1 MTTPPPSDDAPG
13 WAPPDAPQADV
24 PPPGAA
30 DPAAPAPPPYSGP
43 PAPPPFTAGAPYGPV
58 RRPTNQFAV
67 FAVVTGLVGLIPL
80 AIGFAVTALVQAG
93 RRGEKGRG
101 LAVGGLAA
109 SVVWVL
115 AGVVALAVTSALP
128 PDEDRAGAH
137 RGGVAPITGLDVGD
151 CFTGFTD
158 DGSGGYQA
166 KELPCTQP
174 HKGEVVARA
183 EAPASVQLSRD
194 SMTRWA
200 ENLCQ
205 DKTEYLMRSRYRN
218 ELEPYY
224 DWSGDEPFDD
234 DGLTLTCVVRYSGS
248 APLTTPLVATVDTKL
263 KTYNQLTTGECI
275 DEWEETDPFTATV
288 SCTKPHRYQVYATFT
303 LETSDGSMDFGGY
316 PGEEALDEKAARGC
330 DKRADKVFRN
340 ASIERDLE
348 ILYVMPSEA
357 DWMLSIHDIVCM
369 VQAANGKLKKSV
381 LP

>member
-1 MTTPPPSDDAPG
+1 MTTPPPSDDVPG
-13 WAPPDAPQADV
+13 WAPPDA
-24 PPPGAA
+24 A
-30 DPAAPAPPPYSGP
+30 DPAVPAPPPYAGP
-43 PAPPPFTAGAPYGPV
+43 PAPPPFAAGAPYEPL

-101 LAVGGLAA
+101 LAIGGLAA

-115 AGVVALAVTSALP
+115 AGVVALAVASALP
-128 PDEDRAGAH
+128 PDEDRAGAR
-137 RGGVAPITGLDVGD
+137 RGSVTSITSLDVGD
-151 CFTGFTD
+151 CFDAFAD

-166 KELPCTQP
+166 KELPCTRP

-205 DKTEYLMRSRYRN
+205 NKTEYLMRSRYRD

-316 PGEEALDEKAARGC
+316 PGQEALDEKAARGC

-340 ASIERDLE
+340 ASIERDLG

-357 DWMLSIHDIVCM
+357 DWMLSIHDVVCM

>member
-1 MTTPPPSDDAPG
+1 PYPG
-13 WAPPDAPQADV
+13 L
-24 PPPGAA
+24 
-30 DPAAPAPPPYSGP
+30 PAPTPLM
-43 PAPPPFTAGAPYGPV
+43 GAPYEPA

-101 LAVGGLAA
+101 LAIGGLAA

-115 AGVVALAVTSALP
+115 AGAVALAVTSALP
-128 PDEDRAGAH
+128 PDQDRAGER
-137 RGGVAPITGLDVGD
+137 RGGARPITGLDVGD
-151 CFTGFTD
+151 CFTAFAD

-183 EAPASVQLSRD
+183 EAPANVQLSRD

-200 ENLCQ
+200 EDLCQ
-205 DKTEYLMRSRYRN
+205 KKTEYLMRSRYRN
-218 ELEPYY
+218 ELDPYY

-234 DGLTLTCVVRYSGS
+234 DGLTLTCVVRYSGT
-248 APLTTPLVATVDTKL
+248 APLTTPLVATVDTRL
-263 KTYNQLTTGECI
+263 KTYNQLSTGECI
-275 DEWEETDPFTATV
+275 DEWEETDPVTATV
-288 SCTKPHRYQVYATFT
+288 SCKKPHRYQVYATFT
-303 LETSDGSMDFGGY
+303 LDTGNDSLDYGGY
-316 PGEEALDEKAARGC
+316 PGDEAIDKKAARGC

-340 ASIERDLE
+340 ASLERDLE

-357 DWMLSIHDIVCM
+357 DWMESIHDVVCM